1 MTTKKKQKSPQKSSL
16 SWKKTTLFIIGGLF
30 FVILCIIL
38 IIWVLWPIR
47 FASLQAVHVER
58 LSFTSAKERISLIQN
73 KERVDGVKP
82 NCFSRAYIHKQPT
95 ERAVTMF
102 HGVSACPEQFS
113 KLGQYFY
120 DRGYN
125 VYIPRVPH
133 HGRPDNL
140 EHSKVTTQGLVDFV
154 NESTNITNA
163 LGGEKGV
170 IGLSGG
176 GNLGTWAAEYRPEV
190 LRFLALSPFY
200 EPSAKQAP
208 KWQIRPLLVFH
219 GNNIIPDQL
228 NKPDDPQ
235 HALSYRALA
244 KYTTVFNNLQQPP
257 QQKGLK
263 KLALIMAD
271 DDDQIDQD
279 VALDTALSIV
289 KANNIPLT
297 RYQIPASYGVGHD
310 IVAPDNKKVAQNQDF
325 LYAKYFELYSQ

>member
-1 MTTKKKQKSPQKSSL
+1 MTTKKKQKTTQKPSL
-16 SWKKTTLFIIGGLF
+16 QWKKIALIIIGVLTF
-30 FVILCIIL
+30 TIVFIVLV
-38 IIWVLWPIR
+38 IWVLWPVR
-47 FASLQAVHVER
+47 FASLQTAHVEM
-58 LSFTSAKERISLIQN
+58 LTFTGAKERIKLIR
-73 KERVDGVKP
+73 EEESAEGVKP
-82 NCFSRAYIHKQPT
+82 NCLSRAYIHEQPT
-95 ERAVTMF
+95 QRAVTMF

-113 KLGQYFY
+113 KLGKYFY

-133 HGRPDNL
+133 HGMPDNL

-154 NESTNITNA
+154 NDSTNITNA

-200 EPSAKQAP
+200 EPSAEQAP

-219 GNNIIPDQL
+219 GNNLIADQL

-244 KYTTVFNNLQQPP
+244 KYTTVFNNLQHPP
-257 QQKGLK
+257 QDKGLK

-271 DDDQIDQD
+271 DDDQIDQA
-279 VALDTALSIV
+279 VAIKTANSIV
-289 KANNIPLT
+289 KANNIALT

-310 IVAPDNKKVAQNQDF
+310 IVAPDNVKVAENQDF
-325 LYAKYFELYSQ
+325 LYAKYFELYNQ